1 MSKIDK
7 KEVTEILRAFLILF
21 IIGLLMIIGI
31 KAIIFNFGNWDIV
44 NPKETIIATYSNN
57 DISNQIKNNKENKY
71 IFYDDEN
78 NVKLLNLPN
87 MDEYSNDHI
96 YKYEIDDTLGNTV
109 VIKDVIATGRK
120 DLSQLNKFDRKLVFK
135 KNRNQSYYIVTGSKE
150 NIEKILRQID

>member
-31 KAIIFNFGNWDIV
+31 KAIIFNFGNYDIV

-87 MDEYSNDHI
+87 MDEYSNDHK

>member
-7 KEVTEILRAFLILF
+7 KEVTEILRAFLILS

-31 KAIIFNFGNWDIV
+31 KAIIFNFGNYDIV

-109 VIKDVIATGRK
+109 VIKDVIATDRK
-120 DLSQLNKFDRKLVFK
+120 DLSQLNKFERKLVLK

>member
-31 KAIIFNFGNWDIV
+31 KAIIFNFGNYDIV
-44 NPKETIIATYSNN
+44 NPKETIIAIYSNN

-87 MDEYSNDHI
+87 VDEYSNDHK

>member
-1 MSKIDK
+1 
-7 KEVTEILRAFLILF
+7 
-21 IIGLLMIIGI
+21 MIIGI

-150 NIEKILRQID
+150 NIEKILGQID

>member
-31 KAIIFNFGNWDIV
+31 RAIIFNFGNYDIV
-44 NPKETIIATYSNN
+44 NPKETIIATYSNS

-78 NVKLLNLPN
+78 NVKLLNLYN
-87 MDEYSNDHI
+87 MDEYSDYHK

-109 VIKDVIATGRK
+109 VIKDVIVTGRK
-120 DLSQLNKFDRKLVFK
+120 DLSQLNKFERKLVFK
-135 KNRNQSYYIVTGSKE
+135 KNKNQSYYIVTGSKE

>member
-31 KAIIFNFGNWDIV
+31 KAIIFNFGNWGIV

-78 NVKLLNLPN
+78 NVKLLNLYN
-87 MDEYSNDHI
+87 MDEYSDYHK

-120 DLSQLNKFDRKLVFK
+120 DLSQLNKFERKLVFK
-135 KNRNQSYYIVTGSKE
+135 KNKNQSYYIVTGSKE

>member
-7 KEVTEILRAFLILF
+7 KEVTEILRAFLILS
-21 IIGLLMIIGI
+21 IIGLLTIIGI
-31 KAIIFNFGNWDIV
+31 KAIIFNFGNYDIV

-87 MDEYSNDHI
+87 MDEYSNGHI

-120 DLSQLNKFDRKLVFK
+120 DLSQLNKFERKLVLK